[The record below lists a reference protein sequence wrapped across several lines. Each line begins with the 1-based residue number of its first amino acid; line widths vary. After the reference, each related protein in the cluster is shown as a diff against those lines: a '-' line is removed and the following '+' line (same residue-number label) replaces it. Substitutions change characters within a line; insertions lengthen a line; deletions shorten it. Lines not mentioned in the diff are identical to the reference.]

1 MIRTAATNYLKEQLI
16 SLKTLP
22 TEAELKSLQDQRRQE
37 MSARI
42 QQEKQLAV
50 LEAHQAEM
58 QRRRDSPQH
67 RDLHRSLSPSQKKPA
82 DQIASDTGW
91 GPEAAKMFESEDP
104 MIQQMNNIRNYIKQA
119 RSAHKYDEVATLEQN
134 LQELKE
140 AYWKQQQEHGES

>member
-67 RDLHRSLSPSQKKPA
+67 RDLIIAYHLVRRSL
-82 DQIASDTGW
+82 QIRIAYGVHGW
-91 GPEAAKMFESEDP
+91 GSREA
-104 MIQQMNNIRNYIKQA
+104 NVTCTR
-119 RSAHKYDEVATLEQN
+119 
-134 LQELKE
+134 
-140 AYWKQQQEHGES
+140 